1 MLADFGILHFV
12 LFLSSALIFTLTPGL
27 DTVFVLNR
35 AVSQGKQIGIMAGL
49 GVATGVVVHTFLA
62 AFGLAAIVAKSA
74 WLFTLIKYLGAAYLI
89 YLGISSVYH
98 SFFTK
103 DLPAPVSENSSSNEN
118 SLKSHANIANANV
131 EDGAT
136 KLNDAHGSQAHS
148 PQAHSSQE
156 LWRAFRSGLF
166 TNVLNPKVVLF
177 FLAFFPQFITVDARQ
192 DFAPYL
198 ILGMSYA
205 AISAVWLVML
215 GALAGSVLTCML
227 RGATAQRWM
236 DRVSGVVF
244 VAMGIKV
251 AVSK

>member
-12 LFLSSALIFTLTPGL
+12 LFLSSVLIFTLTPGL

-103 DLPAPVSENSSSNEN
+103 DLPAPVSENSS
-118 SLKSHANIANANV
+118 KSHANIANANV
-131 EDGAT
+131 EGGAAA
-136 KLNDAHGSQAHS
+136 LNDAHS